1 MAEGKPVGAT
11 ESKFPV
17 TTPTKLQIV
26 HRNQMFREC
35 LVAVLS
41 RDGRFEV
48 SALDYEAI
56 SNHENEMSISSDII
70 LIDAGLPSRLAI
82 DLIQRVRRE
91 NATTKILAVV
101 SATAQ
106 DLVTDCIAA
115 GAHGC
120 VLEESSL
127 DDLLAGIAAVQAG
140 ESFCSQ
146 DILQVVFS
154 QLGQIS
160 RESQLRKQVRSVDLT
175 HRELEILQLIAG
187 HLGNKQIAKRLSVSL
202 FTVKNHVHNI
212 LEKLELTSRFEA
224 VDYARQKHWI
234 ANLAPETRESQN
246 AGSRALRIH

>member
-41 RDGRFEV
+41 RDERFDV

-56 SNHENEMSISSDII
+56 SNDENEMTISSDII

-106 DLVTDCIAA
+106 DLV
-115 GAHGC
+115 
-120 VLEESSL
+120 V
-127 DDLLAGIAAVQAG
+127 
-140 ESFCSQ
+140 
-146 DILQVVFS
+146 
-154 QLGQIS
+154 
-160 RESQLRKQVRSVDLT
+160 
-175 HRELEILQLIAG
+175 
-187 HLGNKQIAKRLSVSL
+187 
-202 FTVKNHVHNI
+202 
-212 LEKLELTSRFEA
+212 
-224 VDYARQKHWI
+224 
-234 ANLAPETRESQN
+234 
-246 AGSRALRIH
+246 